1 MTKIQKSKSHSL
13 ISFRGKYICKI
24 TEIKKNIH
32 INTHTH
38 TEYYITGIL
47 ETSPFPVPIV
57 GLPKV
62 TIFISTTTY

>member
-24 TEIKKNIH
+24 TEIKKNTH
-32 INTHTH
+32 KHTH

-57 GLPKV
+57 GLPKA
-62 TIFISTTTY
+62 TIFISTITY